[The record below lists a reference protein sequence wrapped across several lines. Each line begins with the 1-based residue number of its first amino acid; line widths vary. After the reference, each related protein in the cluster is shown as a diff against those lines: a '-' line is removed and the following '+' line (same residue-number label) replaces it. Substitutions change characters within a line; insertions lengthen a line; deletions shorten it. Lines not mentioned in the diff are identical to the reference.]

1 MTFLET
7 LRAFLKAWHGA
18 EPSIKVFTLILAC
31 GGLIGW
37 IAAIIGF
44 APERRRATKCL
55 NTVWLIKR

>member
-7 LRAFLKAWHGA
+7 LRAFRVAWSTA

-37 IAAIIGF
+37 MAAIIGF
-44 APERRRATKCL
+44 APERRRATKFI
-55 NTVWLIKR
+55 NTTWLIKR